1 MALNALGPSV
11 ECLVIQLLMS
21 AATDPEEA
29 VASYVRGMEPTS
41 LSPHDRKAKNK
52 VVSAASNL

>member
-1 MALNALGPSV
+1 MY
-11 ECLVIQLLMS
+11 
-21 AATDPEEA
+21 AATDPEE
-29 VASYVRGMEPTS
+29 SDPEESDRRGMEPTS